1 MPKNP
6 DNRLTPQTEEPA
18 SSPLTEIADV
28 LNAIEHQ
35 MPALADSESAQLL
48 LTSLL
53 EESQKDPVNLL
64 YKLLQFYI
72 TFHLDQGI
80 SQETEERSLSTHYV
94 DPRYVDYAF
103 QCLSREKSGPKP
115 MRFLKLRSAFLNRE
129 NEDVPL
135 SDLETIF
142 ADHANPRAYTQ
153 TAIFDLNQA
162 FIKNNLALE
171 IRGISENSRQG
182 YETIYRLRMTTSS

>member
-94 DPRYVDYAF
+94 DPRYV
-103 QCLSREKSGPKP
+103 
-115 MRFLKLRSAFLNRE
+115 
-129 NEDVPL
+129 
-135 SDLETIF
+135 
-142 ADHANPRAYTQ
+142 
-153 TAIFDLNQA
+153 
-162 FIKNNLALE
+162 
-171 IRGISENSRQG
+171 
-182 YETIYRLRMTTSS
+182 